1 MQNRSATFLNDVESF
16 FLITNNNI
24 GVSIISYEIENKLG
38 ILLRSVIILYADDTV
53 LLYQKPLNMSEDLQF
68 PVILSKMET

>member
-1 MQNRSATFLNDVESF
+1 MQNKSTTFLNDVEF

-24 GVSIISYEIENKLG
+24 GVTIISYEIENKLG

-53 LLYQKPLNMSEDLQF
+53 LLS
-68 PVILSKMET
+68 

>member
-1 MQNRSATFLNDVESF
+1 MQNRIATFLNDVES

>member
-1 MQNRSATFLNDVESF
+1 MQNRSATSLNDVESF